1 MEVSSSGRPGVF
13 LDRDGTVIRDPGYL
27 SRSEQIE
34 VLPRV
39 PEALRLFRQ
48 HGLTVVV
55 ITNQSA
61 VARGLLSESQL
72 EEIHRELK
80 RRLAESGALLDGIYY
95 CPHHPTEG
103 HAPYRISC
111 ECRKPNTGLARRAAA
126 ELDLELGRSYVVGDQ
141 WTDMELAFRI
151 GAKGI
156 LISDRR
162 QETADRRRTTAV
174 LGPRSSVF
182 VASDLWEASRWII
195 GDLGE

>member
-1 MEVSSSGRPGVF
+1 MEVSSTGRPGVF

-27 SRSEQIE
+27 TRSEQIE

-48 HGLTVVV
+48 HRLTVAV

-61 VARGLLSESQL
+61 VARGFLSERQL

-80 RRLAESGALLDGIYY
+80 RRLAESGAFLDGIYY

-111 ECRKPNTGLARRAAA
+111 ECRKPNTGLATRAAA

-151 GAKGI
+151 GAKGFLIGGRREKGGGQKGEACVVVDI
-156 LISDRR
+156 LEAAQRIIADVHNRR
-162 QETADRRRTTAV
+162 
-174 LGPRSSVF
+174 
-182 VASDLWEASRWII
+182 
-195 GDLGE
+195 

>member
-1 MEVSSSGRPGVF
+1 MEVSSGGRPGVF

-27 SRSEQIE
+27 TCSEQIE

-48 HGLTVVV
+48 HGLTVAV

-61 VARGLLSESQL
+61 VARGLLSERQL
-72 EEIHRELK
+72 EEIHRDLK
-80 RRLAESGALLDGIYY
+80 RRLAESGAFLDGIYY

-111 ECRKPNTGLARRAAA
+111 ECRKPNTGLATRAAA

-151 GAKGI
+151 GAKGF
-156 LISDRR
+156 LIGGDRGEGGGQKGEACVVVDLLEAAR
-162 QETADRRRTTAV
+162 RIVADV
-174 LGPRSSVF
+174 HKMS
-182 VASDLWEASRWII
+182 
-195 GDLGE
+195 

>member
-1 MEVSSSGRPGVF
+1 MAVSSGGRPGVF

-27 SRSEQIE
+27 TCSEQIE

-39 PEALRLFRQ
+39 PEALRLLRQ
-48 HGLTVVV
+48 HGLTVAV

-61 VARGLLSESQL
+61 VARGLLSERQL
-72 EEIHRELK
+72 EEIHRDLK
-80 RRLAESGALLDGIYY
+80 RRLAESGAFLDGIYY

-111 ECRKPNTGLARRAAA
+111 ECRKPNTGLVARAAA

-151 GAKGI
+151 GAKGF
-156 LISDRR
+156 LIGGDRGEGGGQKGEACVVVDLLEAAR
-162 QETADRRRTTAV
+162 RIVADV
-174 LGPRSSVF
+174 HKRS
-182 VASDLWEASRWII
+182 
-195 GDLGE
+195 